1 MRKENLLLK
10 SIRKEAI
17 AKGESTTEIDKKIK
31 KYEKK
36 ILELNPNFFGGGPNS
51 LPKEPETK
59 DAEPKEKIAK
69 SKLDTDLGVGLDYI
83 KNETKELTAKIA
95 ISSIS
100 NISAKILELKDEFK
114 NYNPTDIND
123 FLKKVDEIESK
134 IETIE
139 ELQDKIDD
147 FLNFNIDNVVN
158 IPSLFDQFLDKPVFE
173 NAEGMEK
180 SNEFGSKYSS
190 LVGELKAAGIYDDE
204 LRRTPGTI
212 SSDLDSMHKQTQ
224 QYFKNL
230 ILTKFL

>member
-1 MRKENLLLK
+1 MTFFIGK
-10 SIRKEAI
+10 RKEAI

-59 DAEPKEKIAK
+59 DAEPKEKIAI

-114 NYNPTDIND
+114 NYNPTDIDD

-134 IETIE
+134 IDALE

-147 FLNFNIDNVVN
+147 FLNFNI
-158 IPSLFDQFLDKPVFE
+158 E
-173 NAEGMEK
+173 M
-180 SNEFGSKYSS
+180 
-190 LVGELKAAGIYDDE
+190 
-204 LRRTPGTI
+204 
-212 SSDLDSMHKQTQ
+212 
-224 QYFKNL
+224 
-230 ILTKFL
+230 